1 MMNEFINDLGY
12 NNLMIII
19 AIIVA
24 IVIAL
29 IIIFIIEKVQRNR
42 NSFDVVVEKYEPSS
56 NVYYKDNVTEE
67 EAKKKLDDAYEKLSN
82 EEDELI
88 THTNFEN
95 EQEEKSV
102 ISYDE
107 LIRVSND
114 IDERNDLLLKDE
126 GTEPITIEELYK
138 RHLEEQESENK
149 DKLDNPVFIDDE
161 PKKFKNSEVISPVF
175 GVYKNVV
182 KTKYTDEELEK
193 TVNLEDLE
201 VEIRK
206 TEDFLKELKK
216 LKNKLD

>member
-42 NSFDVVVEKYEPSS
+42 NSFDVIEKYEPIS

-82 EEDELI
+82 EEELI

-107 LIRVSND
+107 LVRVSND
-114 IDERNDLLLKDE
+114 IDERNDLLLMDE
-126 GTEPITIEELYK
+126 GSEPITIEELYK
-138 RHLEEQESENK
+138 RHLEEQESENY
-149 DKLDNPVFIDDE
+149 DKLDNPVFIDEE

-206 TEDFLKELKK
+206 TEDFLRELKK

>member
-24 IVIAL
+24 IVVAL
-29 IIIFIIEKVQRNR
+29 IIIFIIEKVQKNKKD
-42 NSFDVVVEKYEPSS
+42 FDVIEKYEPDS
-56 NVYYKDNVTEE
+56 NVYYKKQVTEE

-82 EEDELI
+82 DEELI

-126 GTEPITIEELYK
+126 GTEPITLEELYK
-138 RHLEEQESENK
+138 KHLENQESESENK
-149 DKLDNPVFIDDE
+149 LDNPIFIDEE

-182 KTKYTDEELEK
+182 KTKYSDEELEK
-193 TVNLEDLE
+193 TVNLDDLE
-201 VEIRK
+201 AEIRK
-206 TEDFLKELKK
+206 TEEFLKELKK

>member
-24 IVIAL
+24 IVFAL
-29 IIIFIIEKVQRNR
+29 VIIFIIEKVQKKKQDLDIIEN
-42 NSFDVVVEKYEPSS
+42 YEPTS
-56 NVYYKDNVTEE
+56 NVYYKKQVTEE

-82 EEDELI
+82 DEELI

-126 GTEPITIEELYK
+126 GTEPITLEELYK
-138 RHLEEQESENK
+138 KHLENQESESENK
-149 DKLDNPVFIDDE
+149 LDNPIFIDEE

-182 KTKYTDEELEK
+182 KTKYSDEELEK
-193 TVNLEDLE
+193 TVNLDDLE
-201 VEIRK
+201 AEIRK
-206 TEDFLKELKK
+206 TEEFLKELKK

>member
-24 IVIAL
+24 IIIAL
-29 IIIFIIEKVQRNR
+29 VIIFIIEKVQKKKQDLDIIEN
-42 NSFDVVVEKYEPSS
+42 YEPTS
-56 NVYYKDNVTEE
+56 NVYYKKQVTEE

-82 EEDELI
+82 DEELI

-126 GTEPITIEELYK
+126 GTEPITLEELYK
-138 RHLEEQESENK
+138 KHLENQESESENK
-149 DKLDNPVFIDDE
+149 LDNPIFIDEE

-182 KTKYTDEELEK
+182 KTKYSDEELEK
-193 TVNLEDLE
+193 TVNLDDLE
-201 VEIRK
+201 AEIRK
-206 TEDFLKELKK
+206 TEEFLKELKK

>member
-24 IVIAL
+24 IIIAL
-29 IIIFIIEKVQRNR
+29 VIIFIIEKVQKKKQDLDIIEN
-42 NSFDVVVEKYEPSS
+42 YEPTS
-56 NVYYKDNVTEE
+56 NVYYKKQVTEE

-82 EEDELI
+82 DEELI

-126 GTEPITIEELYK
+126 GTEPITLEELYK
-138 RHLEEQESENK
+138 KHLENQESESENK
-149 DKLDNPVFIDDE
+149 LDNPIFIDEE

-182 KTKYTDEELEK
+182 KTKYSDEELEK
-193 TVNLEDLE
+193 TVNLDDLE
-201 VEIRK
+201 AEIRK
-206 TEDFLKELKK
+206 TEEFLKELKK
-216 LKNKLD
+216 LKNRLD

>member
-1 MMNEFINDLGY
+1 MNEFIYDLGY

-24 IVIAL
+24 IIIAL
-29 IIIFIIEKVQRNR
+29 VIIFIIEKVQKKKQDLDIIEN
-42 NSFDVVVEKYEPSS
+42 YEPTS
-56 NVYYKDNVTEE
+56 NVYYKKQVTEE

-82 EEDELI
+82 DEELI

-126 GTEPITIEELYK
+126 GTEPITLEELYK
-138 RHLEEQESENK
+138 KHLENQESESENK
-149 DKLDNPVFIDDE
+149 LDNPIFIDEE

-182 KTKYTDEELEK
+182 KTKYSDEELEK
-193 TVNLEDLE
+193 TVNLDDLE
-201 VEIRK
+201 AEIRK
-206 TEDFLKELKK
+206 TEEFLKELKK

>member
-1 MMNEFINDLGY
+1 MNEFINDLGY

-24 IVIAL
+24 IIIAL
-29 IIIFIIEKVQRNR
+29 VIIFIIEKVQKKKQDLDIIEN
-42 NSFDVVVEKYEPSS
+42 YEPTS
-56 NVYYKDNVTEE
+56 NVYYKKQVTEE

-82 EEDELI
+82 DEELI

-126 GTEPITIEELYK
+126 GTEPITLEELYK
-138 RHLEEQESENK
+138 KHLENQESESENK
-149 DKLDNPVFIDDE
+149 LDNPIFIDEE

-182 KTKYTDEELEK
+182 KTKYSDEELEK
-193 TVNLEDLE
+193 TVNLDDLE
-201 VEIRK
+201 AEIRK
-206 TEDFLKELKK
+206 TEEFLKELKK

>member
-24 IVIAL
+24 IVFAL
-29 IIIFIIEKVQRNR
+29 IIIFIIEKVQKNKKD
-42 NSFDVVVEKYEPSS
+42 FDVIEKYEPDS
-56 NVYYKDNVTEE
+56 NVYYKKQVTEE

-82 EEDELI
+82 DEELI

-126 GTEPITIEELYK
+126 GTEPITLEELYK
-138 RHLEEQESENK
+138 KHLENQESESENK
-149 DKLDNPVFIDDE
+149 LDNPIFIDEE

-182 KTKYTDEELEK
+182 KTKYSDEELEK
-193 TVNLEDLE
+193 TVNLDDLE
-201 VEIRK
+201 AEIRK
-206 TEDFLKELKK
+206 TEEFLKELKK

>member
-1 MMNEFINDLGY
+1 MNEFINDLGY

-24 IVIAL
+24 IIIAL
-29 IIIFIIEKVQRNR
+29 VIIFIIEKVQKKKQDLDIIEN
-42 NSFDVVVEKYEPSS
+42 YEPSS

-67 EAKKKLDDAYEKLSN
+67 EAKKKLDDAYEKLAN
-82 EEDELI
+82 EEEDLI

-107 LIRVSND
+107 LIKVSND
-114 IDERNDLLLKDE
+114 IDERNDLLLMDE
-126 GTEPITIEELYK
+126 GSEPITIEELYK
-138 RHLEEQESENK
+138 RHLEEQESENN
-149 DKLDNPVFIDDE
+149 DKLDNPVFIDEE
-161 PKKFKNSEVISPVF
+161 PKRFKNSEVISPVF

>member
-24 IVIAL
+24 IVFAL
-29 IIIFIIEKVQRNR
+29 IIIFIIEKVQKNKKD
-42 NSFDVVVEKYEPSS
+42 FDVIEKYEPDS
-56 NVYYKDNVTEE
+56 NVYYKKQVTEE

-82 EEDELI
+82 DEELI

-138 RHLEEQESENK
+138 KHLENQESESENK
-149 DKLDNPVFIDDE
+149 LDNPIFIDEE

-182 KTKYTDEELEK
+182 KTKYSDEELEK
-193 TVNLEDLE
+193 TVNLDDLE
-201 VEIRK
+201 AEIRK
-206 TEDFLKELKK
+206 TEEFLKELKK

>member
-24 IVIAL
+24 IVFAL
-29 IIIFIIEKVQRNR
+29 IIIFIIEKVQKKKQDLDIIEN
-42 NSFDVVVEKYEPSS
+42 YEPTS
-56 NVYYKDNVTEE
+56 NVYYKKQVTEE

-82 EEDELI
+82 DEELI

-126 GTEPITIEELYK
+126 GTEPITLEELYK
-138 RHLEEQESENK
+138 KHLENQESESENK
-149 DKLDNPVFIDDE
+149 LDNPIFIDEE

-182 KTKYTDEELEK
+182 KTKYSDEELEK
-193 TVNLEDLE
+193 TVNLDDLE
-201 VEIRK
+201 AEIRK
-206 TEDFLKELKK
+206 TEEFLKELKK

>member
-24 IVIAL
+24 IVFAL
-29 IIIFIIEKVQRNR
+29 IIIFIIEKVQKNKKD
-42 NSFDVVVEKYEPSS
+42 FDAIEKYEPDS
-56 NVYYKDNVTEE
+56 NVYYKKQGTEE

-82 EEDELI
+82 DEELI

-126 GTEPITIEELYK
+126 GTEPITLEELYK
-138 RHLEEQESENK
+138 KHLENQESESENK
-149 DKLDNPVFIDDE
+149 LDNPIFIDEE

-182 KTKYTDEELEK
+182 KTKYSDEELEK
-193 TVNLEDLE
+193 TVNLDDLE
-201 VEIRK
+201 AEIRK
-206 TEDFLKELKK
+206 TEEFLKELKK

>member
-1 MMNEFINDLGY
+1 MNEFINDLGY

-24 IVIAL
+24 IIIAL
-29 IIIFIIEKVQRNR
+29 VIIFIIEKVQKKKQDLDIIEN
-42 NSFDVVVEKYEPSS
+42 YEPDS
-56 NVYYKDNVTEE
+56 NVYYKKQVTEE

-82 EEDELI
+82 DEELI

-126 GTEPITIEELYK
+126 GTEPITLEELYK
-138 RHLEEQESENK
+138 KHLENQESESENK
-149 DKLDNPVFIDDE
+149 LDNPIFIDEE

-182 KTKYTDEELEK
+182 KTKYSDEELEK
-193 TVNLEDLE
+193 TVNLDDLE
-201 VEIRK
+201 AEIRK
-206 TEDFLKELKK
+206 TEEFLKELKK

>member
-24 IVIAL
+24 IVFAL
-29 IIIFIIEKVQRNR
+29 IIIFIIEKVQKNKKD
-42 NSFDVVVEKYEPSS
+42 FDVIEKYEPTS
-56 NVYYKDNVTEE
+56 NVYYKKQVTEE

-82 EEDELI
+82 DEELI

-126 GTEPITIEELYK
+126 GTEPITLEELYK
-138 RHLEEQESENK
+138 KHLENQESESENK
-149 DKLDNPVFIDDE
+149 LDNPIFIDEE

-182 KTKYTDEELEK
+182 KTKYSDEELEK
-193 TVNLEDLE
+193 TVNLDDLE
-201 VEIRK
+201 AEIRK
-206 TEDFLKELKK
+206 TEEFLKELKK

>member
-24 IVIAL
+24 IVFAL
-29 IIIFIIEKVQRNR
+29 IIIFIIEKVQKNKKD
-42 NSFDVVVEKYEPSS
+42 FDVIEKYEPDS
-56 NVYYKDNVTEE
+56 NVYYKKQVTEE

-82 EEDELI
+82 DEELI

-95 EQEEKSV
+95 EQEEKSI

-126 GTEPITIEELYK
+126 GTEPITLEELYK
-138 RHLEEQESENK
+138 KHLENQESESENK
-149 DKLDNPVFIDDE
+149 LDNPIFIDEE

-182 KTKYTDEELEK
+182 KTKYSDEELEK
-193 TVNLEDLE
+193 TVNLDDLE
-201 VEIRK
+201 AEIRK
-206 TEDFLKELKK
+206 TEEFLKELKK

>member
-24 IVIAL
+24 IIIAL
-29 IIIFIIEKVQRNR
+29 VIIFIIEKVQKKKQDLDIIEN
-42 NSFDVVVEKYEPSS
+42 YEPDS
-56 NVYYKDNVTEE
+56 NVYYKKQVTEE

-82 EEDELI
+82 DEELI

-126 GTEPITIEELYK
+126 GTEPITLEELYK
-138 RHLEEQESENK
+138 KHLENQESESENK
-149 DKLDNPVFIDDE
+149 LDNPIFIDEE

-182 KTKYTDEELEK
+182 KTKYSDEELEK
-193 TVNLEDLE
+193 TVNLDDLE
-201 VEIRK
+201 AEIRK
-206 TEDFLKELKK
+206 TEEFLKELKK

>member
-42 NSFDVVVEKYEPSS
+42 NSFDVIEKYEPSS

-82 EEDELI
+82 EEELI

-107 LIRVSND
+107 LIKVSND
-114 IDERNDLLLKDE
+114 IDERNDLLLMDE

-138 RHLEEQESENK
+138 RHLEEQESENN
-149 DKLDNPVFIDDE
+149 DKLDNPVFIDEE

-206 TEDFLKELKK
+206 TEDFLRELKK

>member
-1 MMNEFINDLGY
+1 MMNDFINDLGY

-24 IVIAL
+24 IVFAL
-29 IIIFIIEKVQRNR
+29 IIIFIIEKVQKNKKD
-42 NSFDVVVEKYEPSS
+42 FDVIEKYEPDS
-56 NVYYKDNVTEE
+56 NVYYKKQVTEE

-82 EEDELI
+82 DEELI

-126 GTEPITIEELYK
+126 GTEPITLEELYK
-138 RHLEEQESENK
+138 KHLENQESESENK
-149 DKLDNPVFIDDE
+149 LDNPIFIDEE

-182 KTKYTDEELEK
+182 KTKYSDEELEK
-193 TVNLEDLE
+193 TVNLDDLE
-201 VEIRK
+201 AEIRK
-206 TEDFLKELKK
+206 TEEFLKELKK